1 MKICGDDMQT
11 SPQSNDKIYDLAV
24 IGGGINGVGIAADA
38 SGRGLSVFLCEKDD
52 LASHTSSAS
61 SKLIHGGLRYLEHKE
76 FRLVREALAEREVLL
91 AKAPHIIRP
100 MRFIMPHRPHLR
112 PAWLIRTGLFF
123 YDHLGKREKLLG
135 SNNVYFKEDSPL
147 NSAITRGFEYSDCAV
162 DDSRLVVLNAMH
174 AREKGADVVTRTR
187 CLSAQRDGQYWLVD
201 LENEHGQFQIKAK
214 ALVNAAG
221 PWVAQ
226 FIKQDL
232 QLKSPYGIRLIQGSH
247 IIVPKL
253 YECDKA
259 FIMQNDDRRIVFAI
273 PYLDQYT
280 MIGTTDRDYQGDPAQ
295 VKITQEEIDYLIEVS
310 NAHFK
315 KQLTQQDIIWTFAGV
330 RPLCDDESDNPSAI
344 TRDYTLALSKGE
356 KGQAPLLSVFGG
368 KLTTYRKLAESAM
381 QQLKAFFPEMQGS
394 WTATEA
400 LPGGEN
406 MHSVEQLIQEI
417 RAQITDAPEALA
429 KRWASTYGSRIWNI
443 LGEITS
449 VDQLGKHFGQ
459 GLYAKEVDYLSRFE
473 WVTSTQDVL
482 WRRSKLGLSFMP
494 SEELALD
501 AYLAAKQQSP
511 HAA

>member
-1 MKICGDDMQT
+1 MQT
-11 SPQSNDKIYDLAV
+11 SPQTNEKIYDLAV

-162 DDSRLVVLNAMH
+162 DDARLVVLNAMH
-174 AREKGADVVTRTR
+174 AREKGADIVTRTR
-187 CLSAQRDGQYWLVD
+187 CLSARRDGQYWIVD
-201 LENEHGQFQIKAK
+201 LENENCQFQIKAK

-221 PWVAQ
+221 PWVAK

-232 QLKSPYGIRLIQGSH
+232 ELKSPYGIRLIQGSH
-247 IIVPKL
+247 IVVPKL
-253 YECDKA
+253 YEGDKA

-280 MIGTTDRDYQGDPAQ
+280 MIGTTDREYQGDPAQ
-295 VKITQEEIDYLIEVS
+295 VQITQAETDYLLEVS

-315 KQLTQQDIIWTFAGV
+315 KQLTQADVIWTFAGV

-356 KGQAPLLSVFGG
+356 VGQAPLLSVFGG

-381 QQLKAFFPEMQGS
+381 QQLKAFFPEMKVS

-406 MHSVEQLIQEI
+406 MESVEQLMREI
-417 RAQITDAPEALA
+417 RAQVTDASEDLV
-429 KRWASTYGSRIWNI
+429 KRWASAYGSRIWNI
-443 LGEITS
+443 LGEKSS
-449 VDQLGKHFGQ
+449 VEQLGQHFGQ
-459 GLYAKEVDYLSRFE
+459 GLYAREVDYLCTAE
-473 WVTSTQDVL
+473 WATTSQDIL
-482 WRRSKLGLSFMP
+482 WRRSKLGLSFTQIEMNQ
-494 SEELALD
+494 LD
-501 AYLAAKQQSP
+501 TYLLSKQQEP

>member
-1 MKICGDDMQT
+1 MQNA
-11 SPQSNDKIYDLAV
+11 PQLTDKIYDLAI
-24 IGGGINGVGIAADA
+24 IGGGINGVGIAVDA
-38 SGRGLSVFLCEKDD
+38 AGRGLSVFLCEKDD

-91 AKAPHIIRP
+91 NKAPHIIRP

-174 AREKGADVVTRTR
+174 AREKGADIVTRTR
-187 CLSAQRDGQYWLVD
+187 CLSAKRDGEYWIVD
-201 LENEHGQFQIKAK
+201 LENAQGTFQIKAK

-247 IIVPKL
+247 IVVPKL
-253 YECDKA
+253 YEGDKA

-280 MIGTTDRDYQGDPAQ
+280 MIGTTDHEYKGDPAQ
-295 VKITQEEIDYLIEVS
+295 VKITQGEIDYLVKVS
-310 NAHFK
+310 NEHFK
-315 KQLTQQDIIWTFAGV
+315 KQLTQDQIISTFAGV
-330 RPLCDDESDNPSAI
+330 RPLCDDESDNPSAV
-344 TRDYTLALSKGE
+344 TRDYTLALSKQAVGE
-356 KGQAPLLSVFGG
+356 APLLSVFGG

-381 QQLKAFFPEMQGS
+381 QQLKAFFPEMQGR
-394 WTATEA
+394 WTAKEV
-400 LPGGEN
+400 LPGGEK
-406 MHSVEQLIQEI
+406 MDSVEQLVQEI
-417 RAQITDAPEALA
+417 LLQVTDAPQSLA
-429 KRWASTYGSRIWNI
+429 KRWASAYGTRVWNI
-443 LGEITS
+443 LGEATS
-449 VDQLGKHFGQ
+449 VAQLGQHFGQ
-459 GLYAKEVDYLSRFE
+459 GLYVREVDYLWRFE
-473 WVTSTQDVL
+473 WVTTSEDLL
-482 WRRSKLGLSFMP
+482 WRRSKLGLSM
-494 SEELALD
+494 SNDEVALLD
-501 AYLAAKQQSP
+501 TYLDSKRQTPNAA
-511 HAA
+511 

>member
-1 MKICGDDMQT
+1 MQT
-11 SPQSNDKIYDLAV
+11 SPLLKDKIYDIAV

-38 SGRGLSVFLCEKDD
+38 AGRGLSVFLCEKDD

-135 SNNVYFKEDSPL
+135 SNNVYFKDDSPL

-187 CLSAQRDGQYWLVD
+187 CLSAQRVEGYWVVE
-201 LENEHGQFQIKAK
+201 LENAQGSFKIKAK

-232 QLKSPYGIRLIQGSH
+232 ELKSPYGIRLIQGSH
-247 IIVPKL
+247 IVVPKL
-253 YECDKA
+253 YEGDKA

-280 MIGTTDRDYQGDPAQ
+280 MIGTTDREYQGDPSKVQ
-295 VKITQEEIDYLIEVS
+295 ITQAETDYLLEVS

-315 KQLTQQDIIWTFAGV
+315 KQLTQADIIWTFAGV

-344 TRDYTLALSKGE
+344 TRDYTLALSQE
-356 KGQAPLLSVFGG
+356 THDQAPLLSVFGG

-381 QQLKAFFPEMQGS
+381 QQLKAFFPEMKGS

-406 MHSVEQLIQEI
+406 MASAEQLVNEI
-417 RAQITDAPEALA
+417 RAQITDVSESLA
-429 KRWASTYGSRIWNI
+429 KRWATSYGSRIWNI
-443 LGEITS
+443 LGEAVSI
-449 VDQLGKHFGQ
+449 DQLGLSFGH
-459 GLYAKEVDYLSRFE
+459 GLFAKEVDYLCRFE
-473 WVTSTQDVL
+473 WVTTSEDIL
-482 WRRSKLGLSFMP
+482 WRRSKLGLVFAQN
-494 SEELALD
+494 EIDRLD
-501 AYLAAKQQSP
+501 AYLSNKPNHTVAA
-511 HAA
+511 

>member
-1 MKICGDDMQT
+1 MQT
-11 SPQSNDKIYDLAV
+11 SPQTNEKIYDLAV

-162 DDSRLVVLNAMH
+162 DDARLVVLNAMH
-174 AREKGADVVTRTR
+174 AREKGADIVTRTR
-187 CLSAQRDGQYWLVD
+187 CLSARRDGQYWVVD

-232 QLKSPYGIRLIQGSH
+232 ELKSPYGIRLIQGSH

-253 YECDKA
+253 YEGDKA

-280 MIGTTDRDYQGDPAQ
+280 MIGTTDREYQGDPAQ
-295 VKITQEEIDYLIEVS
+295 VQITQAETDYLLEVS

-315 KQLTQQDIIWTFAGV
+315 KQLTQADVIWTFAGV

-344 TRDYTLALSKGE
+344 TRDYTLALSKE
-356 KGQAPLLSVFGG
+356 NDEQAPLLSVFGG

-381 QQLKAFFPEMQGS
+381 QQLKAFFPEMKGS

-406 MHSVEQLIQEI
+406 MESVEQLMREI
-417 RAQITDAPEALA
+417 RAQVTDASEALV
-429 KRWASTYGSRIWNI
+429 KRWASAYGSRIWNI
-443 LGEITS
+443 LGEKSS
-449 VDQLGKHFGQ
+449 VEQLGQHFGQ
-459 GLYAKEVDYLSRFE
+459 GLYAKEVDYLCNAE
-473 WVTSTQDVL
+473 WVTTSQDVL
-482 WRRSKLGLSFMP
+482 WRRSKLGLSFTQK
-494 SEELALD
+494 ETEALD
-501 AYLAAKQQSP
+501 AYLIAKTHSNEAA
-511 HAA
+511 

>member
-1 MKICGDDMQT
+1 MQT

-147 NSAITRGFEYSDCAV
+147 NAAITRGFEYSDCAV

-174 AREKGADVVTRTR
+174 AREKGADIVTRTR
-187 CLSAQRDGQYWLVD
+187 CLSAQREGQYWVVD
-201 LENEHGQFQIKAK
+201 LENEKGQFQIKAK

-253 YECDKA
+253 YEGDKA

-280 MIGTTDRDYQGDPAQ
+280 MIGTTDREYQGDPAQ

-315 KQLTQQDIIWTFAGV
+315 NQLTQADIISTFAGV

-344 TRDYTLALSKGE
+344 TRDYTLALSQE
-356 KGQAPLLSVFGG
+356 SEDQAPLLSVFGG

-381 QQLKAFFPEMQGS
+381 QQLKAFFPEMKGG

-406 MHSVEQLIQEI
+406 MATAEQLAKEI
-417 RAQITDAPEALA
+417 RAQITDASEALA
-429 KRWASTYGSRIWNI
+429 KRWASAYGSRIWNI
-443 LGEITS
+443 LGEATS
-449 VDQLGKHFGQ
+449 VEQLGQHFGQ
-459 GLYAKEVDYLSRFE
+459 GLYAKEVDYLCRFE
-473 WVTSTQDVL
+473 WVTTSQDIL
-482 WRRSKLGLSFMP
+482 WRRSKLGLNFAP
-494 SEELALD
+494 SEIESLD
-501 AYLAAKQQSP
+501 VYLANKPNSTV
-511 HAA
+511 AA

>member
-1 MKICGDDMQT
+1 MPN
-11 SPQSNDKIYDLAV
+11 SPQLTNKIYDLV
-24 IGGGINGVGIAADA
+24 IIGGGINGVGIAVDA
-38 SGRGLSVFLCEKDD
+38 AGRGLSVFLCEKDD

-91 AKAPHIIRP
+91 NKAPHIIRP

-174 AREKGADVVTRTR
+174 AREKGADIVTRTR
-187 CLSAQRDGQYWLVD
+187 CLSAKRDGEYWIVD
-201 LENEHGQFQIKAK
+201 LENAQGAFQIKAK

-253 YECDKA
+253 YEGDKA

-280 MIGTTDRDYQGDPAQ
+280 MIGTTDHEYKGDPAQ
-295 VKITQEEIDYLIEVS
+295 VKITQGEIDYLVKVS
-310 NAHFK
+310 NEHFK
-315 KQLTQQDIIWTFAGV
+315 KQLTQDQIISTFAGV
-330 RPLCDDESDNPSAI
+330 RPLCDDESDNPSAV
-344 TRDYTLALSKGE
+344 TRDYTLALSKQAVGE
-356 KGQAPLLSVFGG
+356 APLLSVFGG

-381 QQLKAFFPEMQGS
+381 QQLKAFFPEMQGR
-394 WTATEA
+394 WTAKEV
-400 LPGGEN
+400 LPGGEK
-406 MHSVEQLIQEI
+406 MDTVEQLVQEI
-417 RAQITDAPEALA
+417 LLQVTDAPESLA
-429 KRWASTYGSRIWNI
+429 KRWASAYGTRVWNI
-443 LGEITS
+443 LGEATS
-449 VDQLGKHFGQ
+449 VAQLGQHFGQ
-459 GLYAKEVDYLSRFE
+459 GLYVREVDYLCRFE
-473 WVTSTQDVL
+473 WVITSQDLL
-482 WRRSKLGLSFMP
+482 WRRSKLSLSM
-494 SEELALD
+494 SNDEVASLD
-501 AYLAAKQQSP
+501 AYLKTKNQAPNAA
-511 HAA
+511 